1 MIPHDKQTGQEICP
15 TDSNSPEECP
25 IICPCLKHNITSQFD
40 FEEGATL
47 LFTPAGLME
56 SARREW
62 EKNVNDEFEGN
73 PCMLIA
79 HGETKE
85 SDPMK
90 FKGRTHSGLLIQDGI
105 PGNEADRYVILTT
118 TGSYPHQVL
127 TRCNFAGKKSWRM
140 HSDNIAWG
148 LVVRDESHMEISKDN
163 QQFVILRKLNEGLD
177 DRFHPRIFCVTGTPL
192 SDMLRALEPWVMA
205 LRGKMAERF
214 EWRADTVLRDIDE
227 EWFREVETSFQQLKK
242 LGFGSDKY
250 KTDARALA
258 EKTSPFLREFMI
270 RHNATTKIFG
280 KYLVDLPPQEYRDI
294 NCGIISSQTDNFRVN
309 ERSLRKR
316 CREKFRKR
324 WDAWK
329 TAGDPPEKEPKPTL
343 KEILDSCKNQRIITN
358 VPALYDLHGQGKVD
372 LTWAQISEKEWH
384 VNPKAS
390 PYYKNIRLLY
400 HSSSKLQEI
409 AKIQTM
415 LQGEK
420 HGIDH
425 QQEGLVIMSENP
437 VMVFIIHCVRY

>member
-1 MIPHDKQTGQEICP
+1 MIPHNKQTGQEICP

-25 IICPCLKHNITSQFD
+25 IICSCLKHNITSQFD

-62 EKNVNDEFEGN
+62 EKNVDDEFEGN

-140 HSDNIAWG
+140 HSDNIAWS

-163 QQFVILRKLNEGLD
+163 QQFVILRKLNERLD
-177 DRFHPRIFCVTGTPL
+177 DRFHLRIFCVTGTPL

-214 EWRADTVLRDIDE
+214 E
-227 EWFREVETSFQQLKK
+227 
-242 LGFGSDKY
+242 
-250 KTDARALA
+250 
-258 EKTSPFLREFMI
+258 
-270 RHNATTKIFG
+270 
-280 KYLVDLPPQEYRDI
+280 
-294 NCGIISSQTDNFRVN
+294 
-309 ERSLRKR
+309 
-316 CREKFRKR
+316 
-324 WDAWK
+324 
-329 TAGDPPEKEPKPTL
+329 
-343 KEILDSCKNQRIITN
+343 
-358 VPALYDLHGQGKVD
+358 
-372 LTWAQISEKEWH
+372 
-384 VNPKAS
+384 
-390 PYYKNIRLLY
+390 
-400 HSSSKLQEI
+400 
-409 AKIQTM
+409 
-415 LQGEK
+415 
-420 HGIDH
+420 
-425 QQEGLVIMSENP
+425 
-437 VMVFIIHCVRY
+437 